1 MGIFGLFKRKT
12 KEITEQKTNGEL
24 DLECELIIYN
34 EKKSN
39 GRISTNTMKQLREIY
54 GTRRADRA
62 MWRQQK
68 EKHGNA
74 DTNPI
79 VELLS
84 NVLQGYAKK
93 NINSSSDNTN

>member
-1 MGIFGLFKRKT
+1 MSILGLFKRKT

-68 EKHGNA
+68 EKHN
-74 DTNPI
+74 DESNPI
-79 VELLS
+79 IELVS